1 MSESSAKM
9 ASSAGSLAGSG
20 GVGGGVAVAT
30 PTDPV
35 TAPREPVDPRKDFA
49 SRHRVKKLLETYT
62 MTADRSLM
70 GPDQASEDAS
80 RDLFHQKY
88 YSSAYKLPPDVELS
102 KTTSRD
108 ISPSEKLHDNSET
121 MPMSRVDLAASK
133 RLQMQMAAA
142 AAMAAGLKG
151 GGGAGAPSPPSQ
163 RRNQAGNGLVTL
175 SRSVLIPF

>member
-1 MSESSAKM
+1 MSETVSSKM
-9 ASSAGSLAGSG
+9 ANSSGSG
-20 GVGGGVAVAT
+20 GGIGVVGGGVAVAT
-30 PTDPV
+30 PSDHT
-35 TAPREPVDPRKDFA
+35 TPRSESLAGSDPRKDFA

-70 GPDQASEDAS
+70 GPDQASEDA
-80 RDLFHQKY
+80 FHHQKY

-102 KTTSRD
+102 KTTSP
-108 ISPSEKLHDNSET
+108 PSEKDNSET
-121 MPMSRVDLAASK
+121 MNRVDLAASK

-151 GGGAGAPSPPSQ
+151 GGGAGAPSPPTQ

-175 SRSVLIPF
+175 SRSVTV

>member
-1 MSESSAKM
+1 MSETVSSKM
-9 ASSAGSLAGSG
+9 ANSSGSGGGIGVVGGGLAVATPSDHTTPRSESLAGS
-20 GVGGGVAVAT
+20 
-30 PTDPV
+30 
-35 TAPREPVDPRKDFA
+35 DPRKDFA

-70 GPDQASEDAS
+70 GPDQASEDA
-80 RDLFHQKY
+80 FHHQKY

-102 KTTSRD
+102 KTTSP
-108 ISPSEKLHDNSET
+108 PSEKDNSET
-121 MPMSRVDLAASK
+121 MTRVDLAASK

-151 GGGAGAPSPPSQ
+151 GGGAGAPSPPTQ

-175 SRSVLIPF
+175 SRSVTV

>member
-1 MSESSAKM
+1 MSSKM
-9 ASSAGSLAGSG
+9 ANSSGSG
-20 GVGGGVAVAT
+20 GGIGVVGGGVAVAT
-30 PTDPV
+30 PSDHT
-35 TAPREPVDPRKDFA
+35 TPRSESLAGSDPRKDFA

-70 GPDQASEDAS
+70 GPDQASEDA
-80 RDLFHQKY
+80 FHQKY

-102 KTTSRD
+102 KTTSP
-108 ISPSEKLHDNSET
+108 PSEKDNSET
-121 MPMSRVDLAASK
+121 MNRVDLAASK

-151 GGGAGAPSPPSQ
+151 GGGAGAPSPPTQ

-175 SRSVLIPF
+175 SRSVTVLEFFSNSVFC

>member
-1 MSESSAKM
+1 MSSKM
-9 ASSAGSLAGSG
+9 ANSSGSG
-20 GVGGGVAVAT
+20 GGIGVVGGGVAVAT
-30 PTDPV
+30 PSDHT
-35 TAPREPVDPRKDFA
+35 TPRSESLAGSDPRKDFA

-70 GPDQASEDAS
+70 GPDQASEQDAF
-80 RDLFHQKY
+80 RDHQKY

-102 KTTSRD
+102 KTTSP
-108 ISPSEKLHDNSET
+108 PSEKDNSET
-121 MPMSRVDLAASK
+121 ISRVDLAASK

-151 GGGAGAPSPPSQ
+151 GGGAGAPSPPTQ

-175 SRSVLIPF
+175 SRSVTVLFVCL

>member
-1 MSESSAKM
+1 MSETVSSKM
-9 ASSAGSLAGSG
+9 ANSSGSG
-20 GVGGGVAVAT
+20 GGIGVVGGGVAVAT
-30 PTDPV
+30 PSDHT
-35 TAPREPVDPRKDFA
+35 TPRSESLAGSDPRKDFA

-70 GPDQASEDAS
+70 GPDQASEDA
-80 RDLFHQKY
+80 FHHQKY

-102 KTTSRD
+102 KTTSP
-108 ISPSEKLHDNSET
+108 PSEKDNSET
-121 MPMSRVDLAASK
+121 MTRVDLAASK

-151 GGGAGAPSPPSQ
+151 GGGAGAPSPPTQ

-175 SRSVLIPF
+175 SRSVTV